1 MKSFAVSRWMLLP
14 LFVVGVFVV
23 EMASTQAGE
32 AGYGTIT
39 GQFVLEGDA
48 PEVELLVKKG
58 DSAAKDPSVCAAQN
72 VFSDELVIDP
82 ETKGIANIFVYI
94 PYKTA
99 RKLTIHPELKSSK
112 EKEVV
117 FTQKGCRFIPHALI
131 VRTDQTLV
139 VKSDDACSHNT
150 NASFFRNTGFNFI
163 LGANESGGRDVK
175 LQQPERYPMPVRCDI
190 HPWMSAR
197 WLVLDHP
204 YAALTDQQG
213 RFTIE
218 KLPVGEHEFM
228 VNHERAGNI
237 NRTYKVS
244 VKEGLN
250 ELETVPVP
258 VDRFAKQQ

>member
-14 LFVVGVFVV
+14 LFVVGVVV
-23 EMASTQAGE
+23 VGMESARGGE

-48 PEVELLVKKG
+48 PEVELLVKEG
-58 DSAAKDPSVCAAQN
+58 DPAAKDPAVCAAQN
-72 VFSDELVIDP
+72 VFSDELVIDA
-82 ETKGIANIFVYI
+82 ETKGIANIFVYL
-94 PYKTA
+94 PYKSA
-99 RKLTIHPELKSSK
+99 RKLEIPPDLSSSK
-112 EKEVV
+112 EKEVI

-139 VKSDDACSHNT
+139 VKTEDACPHNT
-150 NASFFRNTGFNFI
+150 NASFFRNPGFNFL
-163 LGANESGGRDVK
+163 LGSNETAGREVK
-175 LQQPERYPMPVRCDI
+175 LQNPEKYPMKVQCNI
-190 HPWMSAR
+190 HPWMTAR

-218 KLPVGEHEFM
+218 GLPVGDHEFM

-237 NRTYKVS
+237 NRKYKVS

-258 VDRFAKQQ
+258 VDRFDK